1 MALFYEL
8 EASDATFS
16 TAVADVTAKE
26 TGTYTETKAG
36 QSENATSPELV
47 TEQLIGD
54 LALILIC
61 GAVSTVIF
69 KKLKQPLVLGYIVAG
84 FLVGPHFLLFPS
96 VANEANIDFWA
107 QIGIIALLF
116 SLGLEFSFKKL
127 LNVGGT
133 AVTTTTLSVTCMMT
147 LGYGVGKILGFSS
160 INSLFLGAMISMSS
174 TTIIIKA
181 LNDLNLNRRRFVP
194 GVFGVLI
201 CEDLFAVLLMVILS
215 SIAINN
221 SFEGSDLLMSVSK
234 LVFFLIIWFVI
245 GIGLIPTFFRR
256 YRKIINDEILLILA
270 MGLCFLMAVFSVYS
284 GFSLALGAF
293 VMGSILAGTCEAEHI
308 NKVVKPIK
316 DMFGAVFFI
325 SVGMMVDPAI
335 IVEYIGPILL
345 LSATV
350 IVGKIT
356 FITFGMLLNG
366 QPLKIAMESGFS
378 LTQIGEFAFI
388 IATLGMSLGVINPTL
403 YPIIVAVSVVT
414 TFFSPY
420 FIKFAEP
427 AYNKLL
433 PHIPKKLEFII
444 NRYSKEAAEENETK
458 TIWKQ
463 VISKYAWRI
472 ILYSTLII
480 GIETLAKQ
488 YLFPFLTEIW
498 SGFGKGVATALT
510 VAFIAPFVLA
520 LAYPNITRKQRKRLE
535 ETSTRLVNVP
545 IVVLAIFKVLLAFGY
560 IFWFLTGVYPNAA
573 GITLSIACFILLFIF
588 FSKKVKKQMRSIEHK
603 FVANLNER
611 ELRKTGK
618 ANNIVSDLHV
628 AYMTVGFDCPFVGER
643 LGHSN
648 IRKEY
653 GVNVVSIQRGSQTIP
668 VPKSDTRIFP
678 GDLLGVIGTEEQ
690 IDPLIPIVENGIEQ
704 FDDGKSHE
712 MLYTHFVIAY
722 DSALV
727 GRSASSIKM
736 RDNYSSLL
744 IAIQRGENEFLK
756 PDGSELFKAGD
767 VLWIVGDSG
776 MIEKMKHLKQ
786 LPEPENAGGK
796 PQ

>member
-1 MALFYEL
+1 MAFFYEL
-8 EASDATFS
+8 EASDASFS
-16 TAVADVTAKE
+16 TAHADVTVKGAE
-26 TGTYTETKAG
+26 TSTETKVNPN
-36 QSENATSPELV
+36 ENTPSSELV

-61 GAVSTVIF
+61 GAISTVIF

-133 AVTTTTLSVTCMMT
+133 AVTTTTLSVTCMMS
-147 LGYGVGKILGFSS
+147 LGYGVGKFLGFTSM
-160 INSLFLGAMISMSS
+160 NALFLGAMISMSS

-194 GVFGVLI
+194 VVFGVLI

-221 SFEGSDLLMSVSK
+221 SFEGTDLLMSVLK
-234 LVFFLIIWFVI
+234 LVSFLIIWFIIGVGVI
-245 GIGLIPTFFRR
+245 PPFFRR

-270 MGLCFLMAVFSVYS
+270 MGLCFLMAIFSVFS

-293 VMGSILAGTCEAEHI
+293 LMGSVLAGTCEAEHI
-308 NKVVKPIK
+308 NKAVKPIK
-316 DMFGAVFFI
+316 DLFGAVFFI
-325 SVGMMVDPAI
+325 SVGMMVNPGI
-335 IVEYIGPILL
+335 IAEYIGPILL

-388 IATLGMSLGVINPTL
+388 IATLGMSLGVIDPTL

-433 PHIPKKLEFII
+433 PHIPKQMGFII
-444 NRYSKEAAEENETK
+444 NRYSKEAAEESETK
-458 TIWKQ
+458 AIWKN

-472 ILYSTLII
+472 ILYSTLIV
-480 GIETLAKQ
+480 GIETLSKKFA
-488 YLFPFLTEIW
+488 FTFLIDLWGEP
-498 SGFGKGVATALT
+498 GKAIATALT
-510 VAFIAPFVLA
+510 IAVIAPFVLA
-520 LAYPNITRKQRKRLE
+520 LAYPNITRKQRAKLKEKSRM
-535 ETSTRLVNVP
+535 VNVP
-545 IVVLAIFKVLLAFGY
+545 IMVLATFKVLLAFGY
-560 IFWFLTGVYPNAA
+560 IFWFLTSIYPNAT
-573 GITLSIACFILLFIF
+573 GIILSIASFILLFIF
-588 FSKKVKKQMRSIEHK
+588 FSKKVKKQMKSLEHK

-618 ANNIVSDLHV
+618 ANNIVSDMHV
-628 AYMTVGFDCPFVGER
+628 AYMTVGYDCPFVGER
-643 LGHSN
+643 LGNSN

-653 GVNVVSIQRGSQTIP
+653 GVNVVSIQRGSHTIP
-668 VPKSDTRIFP
+668 VPNSNTRIFP
-678 GDLLGVIGTEEQ
+678 GDLLGVIGSEQQ
-690 IDPLIPIVENGIEQ
+690 IDHLIPIIENGIEQ
-704 FDDGKSHE
+704 YEEGNAHE
-712 MLYTHFVIAY
+712 VIYTHMLIPY
-722 DSALV
+722 DSVLI
-727 GRSASSIKM
+727 GESTQSINL
-736 RDNYSSLL
+736 RNRYSSLL
-744 IAIQRGENEFLK
+744 VAIQRGENEYLK
-756 PDGSELFKAGD
+756 PNGNELFMAGD
-767 VLWIVGDSG
+767 ILWLVGDISK
-776 MIEKMKHLKQ
+776 IEELKHLKK
-786 LPEPENAGGK
+786 LPDEEDSVGNSE
-796 PQ
+796 